1 MENRDNGGLSR
12 ELTLEALPEN
22 LPRVQSFVTQL
33 LEEAACPMK
42 TMMQIDVIV
51 EEVFVNIAHYAY
63 GTERGKAVVRAEISE
78 KPPVVTITFADR
90 GMPYDPLARED
101 PDVTLP
107 AEQRQIGGLGIYMT
121 KKMMD
126 EVRYEY
132 RDGQNI
138 LTLKKKL

>member
-1 MENRDNGGLSR
+1 MGNRDNRILSR
-12 ELTLEALPEN
+12 ELVLDALPDN
-22 LPRVQSFVTQL
+22 LPRVQSFVTEL

-42 TMMQIDVIV
+42 ALMQIEVIV

-63 GTERGKAVVRAEISE
+63 GAGRGKAAVRVEVSGEPA
-78 KPPVVTITFADR
+78 VATITFTDR
-90 GMPYDPLARED
+90 GMPYDPLAKED

-107 AEQRQIGGLGIYMT
+107 ADKRQIGGLGIFMT

-126 EVRYEY
+126 SVRYEY
-132 RDGQNI
+132 RDGRNI

>member
-1 MENRDNGGLSR
+1 MENRDIGGLSR

-22 LPRVQSFVTQL
+22 LPRVQSFVAEL
-33 LEEAACPMK
+33 LEKAACPMK

-63 GTERGKAVVRAEISE
+63 GPEHGKAAVRAEISGD
-78 KPPVVTITFADR
+78 PAAVTITFADR

-107 AEQRQIGGLGIYMT
+107 AEQRQIGGLGIFMT

>member
-1 MENRDNGGLSR
+1 MGNRDKRILSR
-12 ELTLEALPEN
+12 ELVLDALPEN
-22 LPRVQSFVTQL
+22 LSRVQSFVTEL

-42 TMMQIDVIV
+42 TLMQIDVIV
-51 EEVFVNIAHYAY
+51 EEIFVNIAYYAY
-63 GTERGKAVVRAEISE
+63 GAGRGKAAVRVEVSGE
-78 KPPVVTITFADR
+78 PPAATITFTDR
-90 GMPYDPLARED
+90 GMPYDPLAKED

-107 AEQRQIGGLGIYMT
+107 ADKREIGGLGIFMT

-126 EVRYEY
+126 SVRYEY